1 MQYDTAELVKL
12 CLKKPDTIFENINT
26 GRLVKMVD
34 NRLFDLTKKLQWYYP
49 VVVTKEFLES
59 KWRIYEL

>member
-1 MQYDTAELVKL
+1 MQYNTAELVEL
-12 CLKKPDTIFENINT
+12 CLKKSDTIFENVNT

-34 NRLFDLTKKLQWYYP
+34 NRLFDLTEKLQWYYP